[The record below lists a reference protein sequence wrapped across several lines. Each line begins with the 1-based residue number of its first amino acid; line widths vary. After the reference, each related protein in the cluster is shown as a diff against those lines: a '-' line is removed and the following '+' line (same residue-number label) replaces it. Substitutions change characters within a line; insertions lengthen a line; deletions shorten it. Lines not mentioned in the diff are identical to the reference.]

1 MKRNRIILC
10 LLWILSLV
18 GISFYGGTVTYGFF
32 IMVTLIPL
40 LSYGYLLAVRL
51 RFSIYQRLEGKTF
64 VSNHAIPYYFTLQ
77 NEDWFAFASV
87 RVHFHSDFSS
97 VLDLKDGEEYELLP
111 GDEITRD
118 TTLICRY
125 RGTYLVGIKSVEIT
139 DLLRL
144 FRIHYR
150 NPEPLEVTIYPQ
162 TVSLTELRS
171 INLSRILSRE
181 YPSGRSVPDLN
192 VRDYLPGDDRRRIH
206 WKATARSQHLMT
218 RLETGEEQQNISI
231 ILSTCRYSTKP
242 ADYLPPENRMLE
254 IALALSRFFV
264 LQGIPVRAYHRSDSL
279 VSSGISDNITFA
291 DYYELLAKL
300 AFFPTEKDS
309 LLFDSLRNVED
320 VLSGRAAFLII
331 ARWTAASEDFVRLLN
346 ANGVSVVV
354 YLVSDETSGIPE
366 GLSLPRTEIIAVPAD
381 VKLEEVL

>member
-1 MKRNRIILC
+1 MKRNRILLC

-18 GISFYGGTVTYGFF
+18 GISFYGGPVTYGYF

-87 RVHFHSDFSS
+87 RVHFYADFSS

-111 GDEITRD
+111 EDEITKD

-125 RGTYLVGIKSVEIT
+125 RGTYMVGIKSVEIT

-144 FRIHYR
+144 FRIHYK
-150 NPEPLEVTIYPQ
+150 NPEPLEVSIYPQ
-162 TVSLTELRS
+162 TVSVNELRS

-181 YPSGRSVPDLN
+181 YPAGHSVPDLT
-192 VRDYLPGDDRRRIH
+192 VRDYVPGDDRRRIH
-206 WKATARSQHLMT
+206 WKATARSQQLMT

-231 ILSTCRYSTKP
+231 LLSTCRDSSVQ
-242 ADYLPPENRMLE
+242 ADYLPVENRMLE
-254 IALALSRFFV
+254 IALALSRFFL

-279 VSSGISDNITFA
+279 VSTGISDNVTFA
-291 DYYELLAKL
+291 NYYELLAKL
-300 AFFPTEKDS
+300 AFFPNATDK
-309 LLFDSLRNVED
+309 LLFDSLRGVED
-320 VLSGRAAFLII
+320 VLSGRAVFLILS
-331 ARWTAASEDFVRLLN
+331 RWSAASEDFVRLLN
-346 ANGVSVVV
+346 ANSVSVVV
-354 YLVSDETSGIPE
+354 YLVSRETVGIPD
-366 GLSLPRTEIIAVPAD
+366 GLSLPRTEIVAVAPD